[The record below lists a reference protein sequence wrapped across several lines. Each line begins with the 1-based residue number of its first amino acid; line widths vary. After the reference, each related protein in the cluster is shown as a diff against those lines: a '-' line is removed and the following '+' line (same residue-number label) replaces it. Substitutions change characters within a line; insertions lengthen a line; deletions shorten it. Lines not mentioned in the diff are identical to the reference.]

1 MPKMKTKS
9 SAKKRFLV
17 TGRGKV
23 KSKQAFSRHMMT
35 NKSKSMKRKARG
47 TGVLF
52 KADQEKIRN
61 HYMPYARRARKAK
74 ALAKIGKGEAA

>member
-9 SAKKRFLV
+9 GAKKRFLV

-35 NKSKSMKRKARG
+35 NTPKSMKRKARG
-47 TGVLF
+47 TIVMF
-52 KADQEKIRN
+52 KADQEKVRT
-61 HYMPYARRARKAK
+61 YFMPYARRARKAK
-74 ALAKIGKGEAA
+74 ALAKTGKGEA